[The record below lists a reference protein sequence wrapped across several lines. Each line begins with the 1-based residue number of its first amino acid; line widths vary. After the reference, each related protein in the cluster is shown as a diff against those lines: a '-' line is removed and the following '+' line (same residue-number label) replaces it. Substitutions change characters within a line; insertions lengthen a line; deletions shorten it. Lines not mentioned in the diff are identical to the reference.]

1 MQKGLLVFACE
12 CNWSAFAHV
21 SETQQLLL
29 VLAKVCILLLIN
41 YQCVIFL
48 CFIFYV
54 HIHTKKRNPLEHK
67 RLNKLVYISYNWK
80 MENRFQKIRELGS
93 KGKRCNPL
101 LLEEFQW
108 ENECVDDNSE
118 LVHVADEDLN

>member
-1 MQKGLLVFACE
+1 
-12 CNWSAFAHV
+12 
-21 SETQQLLL
+21 
-29 VLAKVCILLLIN
+29 
-41 YQCVIFL
+41 
-48 CFIFYV
+48 
-54 HIHTKKRNPLEHK
+54 
-67 RLNKLVYISYNWK
+67 

-118 LVHVADEDLN
+118 LVHVADEDLNQANLDQAIGATQSLRGHDLPRAAAAAAHDRAAVTYGRKRKRSNKTTVVVQDIVEDVGNDIGIDGG

>member
-1 MQKGLLVFACE
+1 MCDFPLFYLLCAYPY
-12 CNWSAFAHV
+12 
-21 SETQQLLL
+21 
-29 VLAKVCILLLIN
+29 K
-41 YQCVIFL
+41 
-48 CFIFYV
+48 
-54 HIHTKKRNPLEHK
+54 KKRNLLEHK

-118 LVHVADEDLN
+118 LVHLADEDLN